1 MVAQPSTLFLLGPK
15 PPAGPKW
22 RHPRS
27 GDAAGWA
34 GGCWLGGGAGWP
46 ALGRKAA
53 YGAGWGCYVL
63 GLSQAGRSSV
73 QPWQCRACQAAWL
86 QPAQARQAAQG
97 PLAAMAAPAASTLEQ

>member
-53 YGAGWGCYVL
+53 YGAGCGCYVL

-73 QPWQCRACQAAWL
+73 QL
-86 QPAQARQAAQG
+86 H
-97 PLAAMAAPAASTLEQ
+97 AMAVPSLSGCMAAASASSAGSAGTSGSHGGPSGKHT